1 MRNPF
6 RVAIITG
13 IPGVGKTTVLQLV
26 EEKARD
32 EEMNI
37 FIANYGTYMI
47 KTATKEGIA
56 KDRDELRKL
65 RLRDQLEL
73 QKLAAE
79 NMIEDAAEKLES
91 KSKGYL
97 LIDTHSIIKTIVG
110 YWPGLP
116 KHVTDVFKPDLIV
129 LIEANPKVIHQR
141 QVKDITRKRS
151 DFGGPEAIREL
162 RDFARYSAI
171 ASAVFYGSA
180 VAIVE
185 NPEGHPETAAS
196 KIMELLRN
204 I

>member
-26 EEKARD
+26 EKKAKE

-37 FIANYGTYMI
+37 FVANYGTYMTE
-47 KTATKEGIA
+47 TAIKEGIA

-73 QKLAAE
+73 QRLAAE
-79 NMIEDAAEKLES
+79 NIIKDAAGKLGS
-91 KSKGYL
+91 SGYL
-97 LIDTHSIIKTIVG
+97 LIDTHSVIKTIVG

-129 LIEANPKVIHQR
+129 LIEADPEIIHKR
-141 QVKDITRKRS
+141 QVRDVCRKRS

-162 RDFARYSAI
+162 RYFARYSAV

-180 VAIVE
+180 VATVE
-185 NPEGHPETAAS
+185 NPEGHPEAAAF
-196 KIMELLRN
+196 KIIELLQS

>member
-26 EEKARD
+26 EEKAS
-32 EEMNI
+32 EKGMNI

-47 KTATKEGIA
+47 EAAIKEGIA

-65 RLRDQLEL
+65 KLRDQLEL
-73 QKLAAE
+73 QKLVAE
-79 NMIEDAAEKLES
+79 NIIKDAAKKLGAN
-91 KSKGYL
+91 GYL
-97 LIDTHSIIKTIVG
+97 LVDTHSVVKTIVG

-129 LIEANPKVIHQR
+129 LIEADPELIHQR
-141 QVKDITRKRS
+141 QVRDTTRKRS
-151 DFGGPEAIREL
+151 DFGGPQAIREL
-162 RDFARYSAI
+162 RDFARYSAV

-180 VAIVE
+180 VATIE

-196 KIMELLRN
+196 KIIELLQN

>member
-6 RVAIITG
+6 RVAVITG

-26 EEKARD
+26 EEKAS
-32 EEMNI
+32 EKGMNI

-47 KTATKEGIA
+47 ETAIKEEIA

-65 RLRDQLEL
+65 KLRDQLEL

-79 NMIEDAAEKLES
+79 NIIKDANKKLGAN
-91 KSKGYL
+91 GYL
-97 LIDTHSIIKTIVG
+97 LVDTHSVVKTIVG

-129 LIEANPKVIHQR
+129 LIEADPELIHRR
-141 QVKDITRKRS
+141 QVRDTTRKRS
-151 DFGGPEAIREL
+151 DFGGPQAIREL
-162 RDFARYSAI
+162 RDFARYSAV

-185 NPEGHPETAAS
+185 NPEGRPEAAAS
-196 KIMELLRN
+196 KIIELLQN

>member
-26 EEKARD
+26 EEKAV
-32 EEMNI
+32 EERMNI

-47 KTATKEGIA
+47 ETAAKEGIA

-65 RLRDQLEL
+65 KLRDQLEL
-73 QKLAAE
+73 QRLAAE
-79 NMIEDAAEKLES
+79 NIIKDAFEKLGAT
-91 KSKGYL
+91 GYL
-97 LIDTHSIIKTIVG
+97 LVDTHSVVKTIVG

-116 KHVTDVFKPDLIV
+116 EHVIDVFKPDLIV
-129 LIEANPKVIHQR
+129 LIESTPELIHQR
-141 QVKDITRKRS
+141 QIKDTTRKRS
-151 DFGGPEAIREL
+151 DFGGPQAIREL
-162 RDFARYSAI
+162 RDFARYSAV
-171 ASAVFYGSA
+171 ASAVLYGSA

-185 NPEGHPETAAS
+185 NPEGRPEAAAS
-196 KIMELLRN
+196 KIIELLQN